1 MEIITVKYLILII
14 LIIIMV
20 FVNNKKYN
28 LENFSNNNKVNIVM
42 SCDQN
47 QFIGVLATVNSI
59 CKYSNKKYNEIIFYF
74 LVNKNEKNILDNLLK
89 TKLPYKINYKIKEIY
104 HDNNIKDNIRV
115 LDIGSKCDN
124 IMNFIRFNFTEE
136 LSKLNKILYID
147 ADIIIKDNIIKLY
160 HSCNINTSPFYAV
173 KTNSFKNM
181 GDIYDLSSY
190 NPNADYFNAGL
201 YITSLKYWK
210 ENNLKFKAIELMK
223 QHKKSKTGLFKL
235 GTQPILNILFHDNFT
250 KINEAWNTGGLG
262 YKKVDH
268 NKIKNAKGLHWTG
281 SKKPWKKDGL
291 YKELWEPYNLL

>member
-1 MEIITVKYLILII
+1 MDIITIKYLILII

-47 QFIGVLATVNSI
+47 QFVGVLATVNSI
-59 CKYSNKKYNEIIFYF
+59 CKYSNKKYNEINFYF
-74 LVNKNEKNILDNLLK
+74 LVNKDEKNILDNLIK
-89 TKLPYKINYKIKEIY
+89 KVPYEIDYNIKEINN
-104 HDNNIKDNIRV
+104 DNDIQDNIRV
-115 LDIGSKCDN
+115 NSKISNVDN

-136 LSKLNKILYID
+136 LPKLNKILYID

-160 HSCNINTSPFYAV
+160 HSCNINKSPFYAV
-173 KTNSFKNM
+173 KTNSFKNT

-262 YKKVDH
+262 YKKVDN

-281 SKKPWKKDGL
+281 PKKPWKKDGL

>member
-74 LVNKNEKNILDNLLK
+74 LVNKNEKNILDNLIK
-89 TKLPYKINYKIKEIY
+89 KVPYEIDYKIKEIY
-104 HDNNIKDNIRV
+104 QDNKIQDNIRV
-115 LDIGSKCDN
+115 NSKISNVDN

-136 LSKLNKILYID
+136 LPNLNKILYID
-147 ADIIIKDNIIKLY
+147 ADIIIKDDIIQLY
-160 HSCNINTSPFYAV
+160 HNCNINKSPFYAV
-173 KTNSFKNM
+173 KINNFKNI
-181 GDIYDLSSY
+181 GDIQDLSSY

-201 YITSLKYWK
+201 YITSLKYWR
-210 ENNLKFKAIELMK
+210 ENNLKFKAVELMK
-223 QHKKSKTGLFKL
+223 KHKKSKKGLFKL
-235 GTQPILNILFHDNFT
+235 GTQPILNILFYNNFT

-262 YKKVDH
+262 FKKVDV

-281 SKKPWKKDGL
+281 PKKPWKQDGL